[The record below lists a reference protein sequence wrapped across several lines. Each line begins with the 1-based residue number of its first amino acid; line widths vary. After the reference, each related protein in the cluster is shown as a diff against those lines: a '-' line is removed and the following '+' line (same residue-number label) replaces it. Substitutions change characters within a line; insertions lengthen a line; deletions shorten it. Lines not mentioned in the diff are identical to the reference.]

1 MIIFL
6 YKGEEEEGEQQLAL
20 KKAPEKK
27 AVAEKSDKFKDFY
40 ASNRITLDGMM
51 NGLKKEDPNITK
63 AFLKKV
69 ITLIWLSSENDKSAV
84 EGTKRLFS
92 IATVK
97 SIASMFG
104 KLKLAPSRK

>member
-1 MIIFL
+1 MIFQI
-6 YKGEEEEGEQQLAL
+6 YKGEDEEQQLEQ

-27 AVAEKSDKFKDFY
+27 AEEEKSSKFKDFY
-40 ASNRITLDGMM
+40 ASNKLALDGMV
-51 NGLKKEDPNITK
+51 NGLKREDPNITK

-69 ITLIWLSSENDKSAV
+69 ITLIWLSSESDPKAI
-84 EGTKRLFS
+84 EGVKRLFS

>member
-1 MIIFL
+1 MIVFQI
-6 YKGEEEEGEQQLAL
+6 YKGDEEGAQQVAQKEPA
-20 KKAPEKK
+20 KKE
-27 AVAEKSDKFKDFY
+27 AEKSGTFKQFY
-40 ASNRITLDGMM
+40 AGKKLEMDRMVGD
-51 NGLKKEDPNITK
+51 LKKEDPNITK

-69 ITLIWLSSENDKSAV
+69 INLVWLSSETDKQAV
-84 EGTKRLFS
+84 EGSKRLFS